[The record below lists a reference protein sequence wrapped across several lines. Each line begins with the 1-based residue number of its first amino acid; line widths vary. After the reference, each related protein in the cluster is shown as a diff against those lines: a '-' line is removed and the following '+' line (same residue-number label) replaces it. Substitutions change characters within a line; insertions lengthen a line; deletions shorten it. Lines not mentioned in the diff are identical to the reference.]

1 MRNEDRRKESLWLWQ
16 AGAALLA
23 AAGFVLLADS
33 GPAGRIWAGWLFL
46 AAAVLLLAGASR
58 LRDRVIRPLEQ
69 LYQALSGSAPM
80 DQLVQQ
86 AQEVPGLPG
95 AVMEVAAGR
104 IGEAERR
111 MEQLQATADRQAQQ
125 TVRRQLTEELCR
137 SALPQVLRDS
147 PATAAFSLAGRVEEG
162 QALSCTFYDYFF
174 IDPGLLCI
182 MVGQVPGD
190 GITEAL
196 YMVVAQTTIRSRL
209 RMGRSLVETMADVNT
224 QLYDQGAKQSLCV
237 LVGTLNTANGMF
249 TYVNAG
255 GALPL
260 LMRNGER
267 YEWLEAPVYAAIGM
281 NENVSY
287 RSQQLRLRQGDCLF
301 LQTAGLGQTPG
312 ENGVPFQ
319 KQELRAVLNRS
330 RSRAQA
336 PEEILQFTADEAA
349 AYCQRDEDRVGYA
362 ALMLE
367 YRKGD
372 KELAHCQVPA
382 VPASA
387 GEVTAFLKKR
397 FEDNSIQRRAY
408 ARVAVMV
415 DELFALC
422 CRKCKEGGMVTVEC
436 GIAPDGQSV
445 TVRMSAPLQGVNPVE
460 DVQEGTEASAVEF
473 IEDQTEYLIFKKGEE
488 QDTVTAVC
496 FLEEEPA
503 AALV

>member
-1 MRNEDRRKESLWLWQ
+1 M
-16 AGAALLA
+16 
-23 AAGFVLLADS
+23 LLADS

-196 YMVVAQTTIRSRL
+196 YMVVAQTTIRSPP
-209 RMGRSLVETMADVNT
+209 AD
-224 QLYDQGAKQSLCV
+224 GP
-237 LVGTLNTANGMF
+237 F
-249 TYVNAG
+249 AG
-255 GALPL
+255 GNDGGCEHPAVRP
-260 LMRNGER
+260 G
-267 YEWLEAPVYAAIGM
+267 
-281 NENVSY
+281 
-287 RSQQLRLRQGDCLF
+287 
-301 LQTAGLGQTPG
+301 GQA
-312 ENGVPFQ
+312 VP
-319 KQELRAVLNRS
+319 LRAGGY
-330 RSRAQA
+330 
-336 PEEILQFTADEAA
+336 PEHR
-349 AYCQRDEDRVGYA
+349 QRDVHLCQCGGRA
-362 ALMLE
+362 AFA
-367 YRKGD
+367 D
-372 KELAHCQVPA
+372 A
-382 VPASA
+382 
-387 GEVTAFLKKR
+387 
-397 FEDNSIQRRAY
+397 QRRA
-408 ARVAVMV
+408 V
-415 DELFALC
+415 
-422 CRKCKEGGMVTVEC
+422 
-436 GIAPDGQSV
+436 
-445 TVRMSAPLQGVNPVE
+445 
-460 DVQEGTEASAVEF
+460 
-473 IEDQTEYLIFKKGEE
+473 
-488 QDTVTAVC
+488 
-496 FLEEEPA
+496 
-503 AALV
+503 

>member
-224 QLYDQGAKQSLCV
+224 QLYDQGGQAVPLR
-237 LVGTLNTANGMF
+237 
-249 TYVNAG
+249 AG
-255 GALPL
+255 GH
-260 LMRNGER
+260 
-267 YEWLEAPVYAAIGM
+267 
-281 NENVSY
+281 
-287 RSQQLRLRQGDCLF
+287 
-301 LQTAGLGQTPG
+301 
-312 ENGVPFQ
+312 
-319 KQELRAVLNRS
+319 
-330 RSRAQA
+330 
-336 PEEILQFTADEAA
+336 PEHR
-349 AYCQRDEDRVGYA
+349 QRDVHLCQCGGRA
-362 ALMLE
+362 AFA
-367 YRKGD
+367 D
-372 KELAHCQVPA
+372 A
-382 VPASA
+382 
-387 GEVTAFLKKR
+387 
-397 FEDNSIQRRAY
+397 QRRA
-408 ARVAVMV
+408 V
-415 DELFALC
+415 
-422 CRKCKEGGMVTVEC
+422 
-436 GIAPDGQSV
+436 
-445 TVRMSAPLQGVNPVE
+445 
-460 DVQEGTEASAVEF
+460 
-473 IEDQTEYLIFKKGEE
+473 
-488 QDTVTAVC
+488 
-496 FLEEEPA
+496 
-503 AALV
+503 